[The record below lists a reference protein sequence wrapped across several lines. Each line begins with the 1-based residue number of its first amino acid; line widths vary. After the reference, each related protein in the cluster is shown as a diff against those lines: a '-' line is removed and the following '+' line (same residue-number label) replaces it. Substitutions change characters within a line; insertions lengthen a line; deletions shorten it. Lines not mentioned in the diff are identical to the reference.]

1 MFLFCFVCLFVLLFR
16 FFFLAVF
23 FKDWIFKKTH
33 FKTSDNKENTPPPQK
48 KGENFM
54 KYLFKV
60 NNTLNYYLL
69 FFPFLYAVAIYQVG
83 CFKELRWMEVNFI
96 DKIFKLSTQHIFKI
110 KDAIRDKPT
119 KPSLVSTIII

>member
-1 MFLFCFVCLFVLLFR
+1 MFLFCFVCFVVS
-16 FFFLAVF
+16 FFFFGCF
-23 FKDWIFKKTH
+23 FLKIGYLKKPTLKH
-33 FKTSDNKENTPPPQK
+33 QITKKIPPPPKK

>member
-1 MFLFCFVCLFVLLFR
+1 
-16 FFFLAVF
+16 
-23 FKDWIFKKTH
+23 
-33 FKTSDNKENTPPPQK
+33 
-48 KGENFM
+48 M

-96 DKIFKLSTQHIFKI
+96 DKIFQLSTQHIFKI

-119 KPSLVSTIII
+119 KPSLVSTIIIF